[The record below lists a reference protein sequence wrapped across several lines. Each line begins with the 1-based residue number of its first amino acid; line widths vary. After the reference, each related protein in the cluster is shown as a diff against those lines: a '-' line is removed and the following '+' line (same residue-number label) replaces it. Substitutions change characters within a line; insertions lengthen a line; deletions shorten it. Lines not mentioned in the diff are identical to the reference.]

1 MPISDALLSEFDHEM
16 ATTRRAME
24 RVPSD
29 KLSWKPHDKSMPLGR
44 LTGHIAEMPGWAVPT
59 IGETSLDIAPVGSA
73 PYQPPTF
80 TSTDEILAQF
90 DRNVAAARAMIAGAS
105 DEHLMQPW
113 SLLAGGKTIFTMPRA
128 GVLRTMVM
136 NHIIHHRGQLS
147 VYLRLNEIPVPS
159 IYGPS
164 ADEGSM

>member
-1 MPISDALLSEFDHEM
+1 
-16 ATTRRAME
+16 
-24 RVPSD
+24 
-29 KLSWKPHDKSMPLGR
+29 
-44 LTGHIAEMPGWAVPT
+44 MPGWAVPT
-59 IGETSLDIAPVGSA
+59 IEETSLDIAPVGSA
-73 PYQPPTF
+73 PYQPPAF
-80 TSTDEILAQF
+80 ASTEEIVAQF
-90 DRNVAAARAMIAGAS
+90 DKNVAAARAVIAGAS